1 MKRLLGLSLVLLLLG
16 SVQPAEAEEIR
27 VMTQNQ
33 YLGADLTPVLLADPE
48 TFNDAAVE
56 ALRQI
61 AANKPTERIMAQ
73 AKEILKGSPALVGLQ
88 EVYWFYCF
96 DDPSPVSGQ
105 GCDDPS
111 IRGAFV
117 NHLQETLDALNGEY
131 VAQALVTNLNLPGI
145 PLTVNGSKV
154 LVGVLDRD
162 VILTRKDIQATP
174 VDFTAVCGNRPDDG
188 CNYKFALEVPSPL
201 PPPYPPTIR
210 VERGFVGIDV
220 TVDGKSYRFINT
232 HLEQKY
238 TGSPGLLLFQ
248 AFQAMELIQILHNTT
263 PPGVSLLVVGDTN
276 SSPTDLPIP
285 FDGEMVPT
293 PYQQFVYGAGY
304 ADAWELRPGSVLGM
318 TCCQLADLSNH
329 KSALYERVD
338 MLFSL
343 EPPVGVKQ
351 ARVVGATVSDKTRP
365 PGRGLWPSD
374 HGAVI
379 AELEF

>member
-1 MKRLLGLSLVLLLLG
+1 MKRMLGLTLVLVLFG
-16 SVQPAEAEEIR
+16 WVQAAGADEIK
-27 VMTQNQ
+27 VMTLNQ
-33 YLGADLTPVLLADPE
+33 YLGADLTPVIVAENPAM
-48 TFNDAAVE
+48 FNEAVVE

-61 AANKPTERIMAQ
+61 AANRPTERIAAQ
-73 AKEILKGSPALVGLQ
+73 AREILKGAPALVGLQ
-88 EVYWFYCF
+88 EVYAFQCM
-96 DDPSPVSGQ
+96 DLASPTAGQ

-117 NHLQETLDALNGEY
+117 DHLQEALNALDGEY
-131 VAQALVTNLNLPGI
+131 IAKAQVTNLDLSGI
-145 PLTVNGSKV
+145 PVSVNGFPV

-162 VILTRKDIQATP
+162 VILARKDIEATP
-174 VDFTAVCGNRPDDG
+174 VDFMSLCPKQSDQG
-188 CNYKFALEVPSPL
+188 CNYSFVLEVPSPFG
-201 PPPYPPTIR
+201 PSYPPIR
-210 VERGFVGIDV
+210 VERGFVGIDA
-220 TVDGKSYRFINT
+220 TVDGRAYRFINT
-232 HLEQKY
+232 HLEQKF
-238 TGSPGLLLFQ
+238 TGSPELLLFQ
-248 AFQAMELIQILHNTT
+248 AFQAMELIGILQFTT

-285 FDGEMVPT
+285 FDGGMVPT
-293 PYQQFVYGAGY
+293 PYQQFVAAGY
-304 ADAWELRPGSVLGM
+304 GDTWTLRPGAVPGM
-318 TCCQLADLSNH
+318 TCCQAGDLSNH